1 MERLFG
7 PISQKQV
14 ALPNAHAYPLAFS
27 KLWIL
32 CVILVICCTQHA
44 QADSTGR
51 IVKWKDEKGVT
62 HYGDSIPTQYINRE
76 NSLINRQ
83 GVTVKHNKPAQ
94 TQSNQDELAKIEYAK
109 SEQAKKDKAL
119 LGAFTN
125 ANEIDLALE
134 RNIQLDKIA
143 LENLQQE
150 RANHQKSLDAKK
162 IMATSYEK
170 KKKSAPQELKTEIAN
185 EESLIEVI
193 DQKIAA
199 RTDAIEVTRQRFD
212 DDKKR
217 YILLKSQSGKTAQ

>member
-1 MERLFG
+1 MERLFD
-7 PISQKQV
+7 PLSQRQTV
-14 ALPNAHAYPLAFS
+14 RLTVRTYTPAFS
-27 KLWIL
+27 SLWIL
-32 CVILVICCTQHA
+32 CVMLFICSTQSA
-44 QADSTGR
+44 QAEGSGR

-83 GVTVKHNKPAQ
+83 GITVKHNKPVESA
-94 TQSNQDELAKIEYAK
+94 SNQEELAKIEYAK

-150 RANHQKSLDAKK
+150 RANHQKSLDTKK
-162 IMATSYEK
+162 AMAASLEK
-170 KKKSAPQELKTEIAN
+170 KKKSVPTELKTEIAN

-193 DQKIAA
+193 DHKIAG
-199 RTDAIEVTRQRFD
+199 RNDAIEATRQRFG

-217 YILLKSQSGKTAQ
+217 YLLLKSQAGKTP